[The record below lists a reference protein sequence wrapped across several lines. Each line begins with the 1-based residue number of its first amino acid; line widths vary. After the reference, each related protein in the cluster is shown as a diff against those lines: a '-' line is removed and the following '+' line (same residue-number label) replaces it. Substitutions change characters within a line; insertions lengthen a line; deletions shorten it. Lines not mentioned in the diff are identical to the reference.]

1 MIKLIYRILLIAI
14 VIAVAFDANADSDS
28 IFGYSVKRDIVYG
41 QGAIKPEG
49 NLVMRDL
56 KMDVYSPTRVEKGV
70 LLPAVVY
77 VHGGGHHRGGRFLPP
92 FRIQGVIHSAPQ
104 DYGRLLAA
112 YGYVTFVVEYRLA
125 PENPEP
131 DHKPGEANLL
141 TNLTQYVSPIML
153 GGTSRARTAMG
164 LSALEGEEGRIF
176 LWKAGIAGA
185 EDVMKA
191 VNYIIKHANDFDI
204 DTKKIALGG
213 HSAGAGITTNVAYGF
228 KAPVA
233 AIFPMSGPDIAFD
246 KAKVL
251 GPKNPP
257 ALIVYSQ
264 YDDETMLDA
273 APRMIKGLANAG
285 AKYEVVWVP
294 GFPHSYP
301 SGAPTLSSDGTRKAL
316 LDRITDFLDKHVRGL
331 EQPHNKAN

>member
-1 MIKLIYRILLIAI
+1 MKRLIYRILLIMI
-14 VIAVAFDANADSDS
+14 VIAVANAAYADSDS
-28 IFGYSVKRDIVYG
+28 IFGYSLKRDIVYG

-56 KMDVYSPTRVEKGV
+56 KMDVYSPTQVEKGV

-77 VHGGGHHRGGRFLPP
+77 VHGGGHHRGGRFQPP
-92 FRIQGVIHSAPQ
+92 YRIQGVIHSAPQ

-112 YGYVTFVVEYRLA
+112 NGYVTFVVEYRLA

-131 DHKPGEANLL
+131 DHKPGEANLRKD
-141 TNLTQYVSPIML
+141 LTQYVSPVML
-153 GGTSRARTAMG
+153 AGTSRARTTMG

-176 LWKAGIAGA
+176 LWKAAIAGA

-191 VNYIIKHANDFDI
+191 INYIIKHAKDFNI
-204 DTKKIALGG
+204 DQKRIALGG

-246 KAKVL
+246 KAKVF
-251 GPKNPP
+251 GPQNPP

-264 YDDETMLDA
+264 
-273 APRMIKGLANAG
+273 
-285 AKYEVVWVP
+285 
-294 GFPHSYP
+294 
-301 SGAPTLSSDGTRKAL
+301 
-316 LDRITDFLDKHVRGL
+316 
-331 EQPHNKAN
+331 